1 MWPIDENTPKTLR
14 SLEMR
19 LATLKVEDVEELAA
33 IGAGLEEILTSLPED
48 LTRPCALLTLCL
60 ETLQEVY
67 LGNVADTVVAL
78 QTTRRSVGALERYFR
93 SGKYASIDPL
103 TSIGSELWQALGR
116 PLEGSDWASDTVATA
131 WPGGLTL
138 TEEPAAPEPLEE
150 VAEPEPV
157 SLRIVH
163 AEEVSKPEPE
173 PEPVPE
179 PAPKAAEPAET
190 SNNMMM
196 SEDGI
201 VQDFL
206 VESYENLDRLDLDLL
221 ALEQNPDDRETISS
235 IFRTIH
241 TIKGTC
247 GFLGF
252 GRLESLTHAGEN
264 LLSLLREG
272 TLSLSSAIT
281 DALLAMVD
289 AVRQILGTIEQTGKE
304 GSTDYSALT
313 ETLTRLQNPSAEVNA
328 PIASAPTPTPAPTPI
343 TAPAPVPVMY
353 KAEQEK
359 PEVTYA
365 AHEPETEE
373 RISVV
378 SSDEPLPIHGRL
390 GDVLISQGYIQVGDL
405 TKALREQESGDQRR
419 LGEILSSMGL
429 VTGDIVERALQVIGT
444 PTGNNQGSVGDAS
457 IRVDVGLLDSLMNLV
472 GELVL
477 TRNQIVQLLASQG
490 SQLDLALLATS
501 QRLNLI
507 TSELQEGVMKTRM
520 QPIGNVWN
528 KFPRVVRDLAQTCGK
543 QVRLE
548 MEGRETDLDK
558 TLIEAIK
565 DPLTHLVRNSI
576 DHGIERPEVR
586 VASGKS
592 AEGLLLLR
600 AYHEGGQVNIEITDD
615 GGGIDTGRIKA
626 KAVERGFITPDQA
639 ARMSE
644 WEQLQLI
651 FMPGFSTA
659 ATVTN
664 VSGRGVGMDVVK
676 TNIEKI
682 GGTIDIQSQKKKGTT
697 IKVKIPLTLAI
708 VPALMVS
715 AGEERYAIPQV
726 SLLELVRLQSG
737 RAGIERIQGIPVY
750 RLRGKLLPLLFLN
763 QELAMNQGGEDDR
776 AINIVVLQANDRQ
789 FGLVVDGITDTE
801 EIVVK
806 PLSKHLKSVE
816 LFAGATIMG
825 DGRVA
830 LILDVTALALRA
842 NLVAEAHRSRGI
854 LDNAALDAKNSLV
867 QTLLLFQVGR
877 NGRMAIPLSTVAR
890 LEEFPRSLVE
900 EVGSQIVV
908 QYRGRIMPLLHLVD
922 HVPGAE
928 ESLSL
933 SSNELL
939 QVVVIGEE
947 SRSVGMVVDNIV
959 DIVEE
964 SVDFDAQAQEGP
976 VIGTMVIQG
985 RVTQIL
991 DTQALLEALQE
1002 EHYGNAA
1009 PVLHLLSGGVS
1020 LRADTDSGSRGA
1032 SSSAD
1037 DQSAPGF
1044 VHAGGADKPTG
1055 TDRHR
1060 NRPAKAPS
1068 PRRAA

>member
-1 MWPIDENTPKTLR
+1 MWTIDEETPKTLR

-19 LATLKVEDVEELAA
+19 LATLKVENTDELAT
-33 IGAGLEEILTSLPED
+33 IGAELEDVLMSLPEEV
-48 LTRPCALLTLCL
+48 TRPSALLALCL
-60 ETLQEVY
+60 ETLQELY
-67 LGNVADTVVAL
+67 LGNLGDSVPGIQA
-78 QTTRRSVGALERYFR
+78 TRQAVGVLERYFR
-93 SGKYASIDPL
+93 SGKYASLDPL
-103 TSIGSELWQALGR
+103 ESMEGELRQILAR
-116 PLEGSDWASDTVATA
+116 PLESA
-131 WPGGLTL
+131 
-138 TEEPAAPEPLEE
+138 
-150 VAEPEPV
+150 AEPEAV
-157 SLRIVH
+157 SLRLVNVVDDDELSRSLLI
-163 AEEVSKPEPE
+163 EEE
-173 PEPVPE
+173 
-179 PAPKAAEPAET
+179 
-190 SNNMMM
+190 
-196 SEDGI
+196 GI
-201 VQDFL
+201 VQEFL

-221 ALEQNPDDRETISS
+221 ALEKDPQDHETISS

-252 GRLESLTHAGEN
+252 SRLESLSHAGES
-264 LLSLLREG
+264 LLSLLRTG
-272 TLSLSSAIT
+272 DLRLSPEIT

-289 AVRQILGTIEQTGKE
+289 AVRQILGSIETTHSE
-304 GSTDYSALT
+304 GTADYTSLT
-313 ETLTRLQNPSAEVNA
+313 QTLTRLQTQEGDEARF
-328 PIASAPTPTPAPTPI
+328 TPDFVVVE
-343 TAPAPVPVMY
+343 PVL
-353 KAEQEK
+353 Q
-359 PEVTYA
+359 
-365 AHEPETEE
+365 EPEANPQVMVATQEE
-373 RISVV
+373 YG
-378 SSDEPLPIHGRL
+378 PIHGRV
-390 GDVLISQGYIQVGDL
+390 GDVLISQGYIQIGDL
-405 TKALREQESGDQRR
+405 TRALREQEAGDQRR
-419 LGEILSSMGL
+419 LGEILITMGL
-429 VTGDIVERALQVIGT
+429 VTGDIVARALHSIGS
-444 PTGNNQGSVGDAS
+444 GAGGVQGAVGDAS

-477 TRNQIVQLLASQG
+477 TRNQIVQLLQGQG
-490 SQLDLALLATS
+490 SALDTALVATA

-565 DPLTHLVRNSI
+565 DPLTHLVRNAI

-586 VASGKS
+586 VALGKS

-615 GGGIDTGRIKA
+615 GGGIDSGRIKA
-626 KAVERGFITPDQA
+626 KAIERGFITPELATQ
-639 ARMSE
+639 MSE
-644 WEQLQLI
+644 WELLQLI
-651 FMPGFSTA
+651 FLPGFSTA
-659 ATVTN
+659 ATVTS

-682 GGTIDIQSQKKKGTT
+682 GGTIDIQSRIKKGTT

-708 VPALMVS
+708 VPALLVS

-726 SLLELVRLQSG
+726 SLLELVRLPSA
-737 RAGIERIQGIPVY
+737 RTGIERIQGIPVY

-763 QELAMNQGGEDDR
+763 QELALEKEQEGSDER
-776 AINIVVLQANDRQ
+776 AINIVVLHAKERQ

-806 PLSKHLKSVE
+806 PLSAHLKSVD
-816 LFAGATIMG
+816 LFAGATIRG

-842 NLVAEAHRSRGI
+842 NLVAETHRGRGAV
-854 LDNAALDAKNSLV
+854 DSVGYEADRERV

-900 EVGSQIVV
+900 EVGRRMVV
-908 QYRGRIMPLLHLVD
+908 QYRGRIMPLLHFLGSVTD
-922 HVPGAE
+922 THSAE
-928 ESLSL
+928 SAVAHEP
-933 SSNELL
+933 L

-947 SRSVGMVVDNIV
+947 PHCVGMVVDRIV

-964 SVDFDAQAQEGP
+964 ALTFEEQAPEGP
-976 VIGTMVIQG
+976 VVGTMVIQG

-991 DTQALLEALQE
+991 DTKALLSVLQE
-1002 EHYGNAA
+1002 ENDGNAT
-1009 PVLHLLSGGVS
+1009 PVLHFLSGGVS
-1020 LRADTDSGSRGA
+1020 FRTDIDSGSGSA
-1032 SSSAD
+1032 SSPAH
-1037 DQSAPGF
+1037 DQSAADLA
-1044 VHAGGADKPTG
+1044 HARGADQPAR
-1055 TDRHR
+1055 TDSHGD
-1060 NRPAKAPS
+1060 RPAQAAPT
-1068 PRRAA
+1068 RRAA